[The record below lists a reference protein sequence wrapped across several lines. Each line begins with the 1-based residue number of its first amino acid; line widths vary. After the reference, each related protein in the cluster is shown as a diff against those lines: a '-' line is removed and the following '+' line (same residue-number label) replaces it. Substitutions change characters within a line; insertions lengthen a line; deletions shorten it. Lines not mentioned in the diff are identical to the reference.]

1 MKLNLNFTE
10 DLNNPS
16 STAFKNLAK
25 IVEDAL
31 LAPLQKSVQG
41 IAAVEVYGFRSGS
54 VIAEYNI
61 IMNVDAPAVVVSD
74 LQSAVQNVV
83 QSGNLTGLDVD
94 PSYVSTIRKLIFF
107 YFMIISD
114 ILSHFL
120 VEIAMIIQLHML
132 KKHMV

>member
-25 IVEDAL
+25 SVEDAL

-61 IMNVDAPAVVVSD
+61 IMNVDAPAVDVSN

-94 PSYVSTIRKLIFF
+94 PSHVSTIRKFIIF

-114 ILSHFL
+114 IPFHFP
-120 VEIAMIIQLHML
+120 VEMTMMIQLYIMII
-132 KKHMV
+132 